1 MPSAVT
7 PPRLLALTLACCLA
21 ACARA
26 VQEPEPTDR
35 PEQILQRAI
44 DQAGGAEA
52 LEAARGFSWDGTAVV
67 AAGGRDVRI
76 AGRWEV
82 QPPDTA
88 VVATYDVTQGAGAT
102 RSLVLASPR
111 GWLVS
116 GERFSSLP
124 ATMMASE
131 RSEFY
136 LYELIRLVAL
146 TDTTVKLSSAPPD
159 TVGQI
164 GIKVEQPGR
173 PTSFLFM
180 DTCGRLSHVRLE
192 VPSPERG
199 KLEWQDAWLSGV
211 IEAEGVR
218 WPREL
223 RLLVDGKPYFD
234 VLLQSLKV
242 HPRLTNPLLRGPPGK
257 E

>member
-1 MPSAVT
+1 MPSAAT
-7 PPRLLALTLACCLA
+7 PPRLLALALACCLG

-26 VQEPEPTDR
+26 VQEPQPNEP
-35 PEQILQRAI
+35 PQQILERAI

-52 LEAARGFSWDGTAVV
+52 LEAARGFAWDGAAVV
-67 AAGGRDVRI
+67 TAGGRDVRI

-102 RSLVLASPR
+102 RSLVLATPR

-116 GERFSSLP
+116 GERFSPLP

-136 LYELIRLVAL
+136 LYELIRLVTL
-146 TDTTVKLSSAPPD
+146 TDSTVTLSPAPPD
-159 TVGQI
+159 TVGQT
-164 GIKVEQPGR
+164 GIKVSQPGR
-173 PTSFLFM
+173 PTAFLFM
-180 DTCGRLSHVRLE
+180 DTCGRLSHVRLQ
-192 VPSPERG
+192 VPSPETG
-199 KLEWQDAWLSGV
+199 KLEWQDAWLTGV

-234 VLLQSLKV
+234 LLLQSLKV
-242 HPRLTNPLLRGPPGK
+242 YPRLTNPLLRGPPGK

>member
-1 MPSAVT
+1 MPFAVT
-7 PPRLLALTLACCLA
+7 PPRLLALTLACCSG

-26 VQEPEPTDR
+26 VQEPQPNDP
-35 PEQILQRAI
+35 PEQILERAI

-52 LEAARGFSWDGTAVV
+52 LEAARGFAWDGAAVV
-67 AAGGRDVRI
+67 TAGGRDVRI

-102 RSLVLASPR
+102 RSLVLAAPR

-116 GERFSSLP
+116 GDRFSPLP

-136 LYELIRLVAL
+136 LYELIRLVTL
-146 TDTTVKLSSAPPD
+146 TDTAVTLSSAPAD
-159 TVGQI
+159 TVGQT

-173 PTSFLFM
+173 PTAFLFM
-180 DTCGRLSHVRLE
+180 DTCGRLSHVRLQ
-192 VPSPERG
+192 VPSAETG
-199 KLEWQDAWLSGV
+199 KLEWQDAWLTGV

-234 VLLQSLKV
+234 LLLQSLKV
-242 HPRLTNPLLRGPPGK
+242 HPRLTNPLLRGPAGK